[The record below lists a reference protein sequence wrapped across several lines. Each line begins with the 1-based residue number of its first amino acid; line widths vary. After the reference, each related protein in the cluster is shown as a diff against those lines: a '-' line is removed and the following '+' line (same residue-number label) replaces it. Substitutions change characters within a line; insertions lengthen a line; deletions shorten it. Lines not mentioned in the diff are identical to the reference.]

1 MARPRSRTFGDLVD
15 ELAAATPQAPALVSG
30 SERLDFAALQA
41 RIDGFARALLAQGI
55 GRDDCVAL
63 LCSNRSEWVVA
74 AGAAAKLG
82 APVAA
87 ISTFSSPRELAYA
100 LEHSGAKA
108 LVTLSRFRDRH
119 FLQALTELCPELAR
133 CPPGELHSTAL
144 PDLRSVVI
152 LDGDA
157 WRYHTSPPAQRGE
170 REGPTPQAWEG
181 EVGRHGTLALAA
193 FLARG
198 AGVDHQ
204 ALARAQAAVTPDDI
218 FLILYTSGSTA
229 APKGVT
235 LTHGPLLANG
245 FDIGERQ
252 HLTAEDRLWLA
263 VPLFWSFGSA
273 NAMPA
278 IMTHGGCMVLQEAFE
293 PGTALGLIERER
305 CSVYYGM
312 ANMARALLEHPDHP
326 GRRLGAM
333 RTGLTIGAPEDIA
346 LTIKA
351 LGAAE
356 LCNVYGSTETY
367 GNCAV
372 TDADDPLPL
381 RLTTQGLPLPGMTI
395 RAVDPVTR
403 APLPP
408 GEIGELAVHGYTTP
422 GYFRAPE
429 LDAEAFDAEGWFLTG
444 DLGSIEPNGHVR
456 FRGRLKEMIKTGGVN
471 VAPLEVEQILMQHPD
486 VVQAHVVGV
495 PDALKGEIVAAAVE
509 LRAEAKRDAAAITAF
524 CRERLASYKVPT
536 RLAFRA
542 ATEFPRTP
550 TGKIHKPALRQE
562 LASS

>member
-1 MARPRSRTFGDLVD
+1 MTTTRPQSRTLGDLLD

-30 SERLDFAALQA
+30 PEVSGIVRLDFAALKA
-41 RIDGFARALLAQGI
+41 RTDGFARALLALGI
-55 GRDDCVAL
+55 GRGDRVAL

-74 AGAAAKLG
+74 AIAAAKLG

-87 ISTFSSPRELAYA
+87 ISTFSSPRELGHA
-100 LEHSGAKA
+100 LEHSGARA
-108 LVTLSRFRDRH
+108 LVMLSRFRDRH
-119 FLQALTELCPELAR
+119 FLQALGELCPELAH
-133 CPPGELHSTAL
+133 CPPGALQSTAL
-144 PDLRSVVI
+144 PDLATVVV
-152 LDGDA
+152 LDGDP
-157 WRYHTSPPAQRGE
+157 SPAAP
-170 REGPTPQAWEG
+170 
-181 EVGRHGTLALAA
+181 GTFGTAE

-198 AGVDHQ
+198 GGVDGA

-218 FLILYTSGSTA
+218 CFILYTSGSTA
-229 APKGVT
+229 APKAVT
-235 LTHGPLLANG
+235 LAHGPLLANA

-252 HLTAEDRLWLA
+252 NLTAEDRLWLA

-293 PGTALGLIERER
+293 PGAALALIERER

-333 RTGLTIGAPEDIA
+333 RTGLTIGPPEDIT
-346 LTIKA
+346 LTIQA

-356 LCNVYGSTETY
+356 LCTVYGSTETY

-372 TDADDPLPL
+372 TDAHDPLPL
-381 RLTTQGLPLPGMTI
+381 RLATQGLPLPGMTI
-395 RAVDPVTR
+395 RAVDPATR

-408 GEIGELAVHGYTTP
+408 GEIGELAVLGYTTP

-429 LDAEAFDAEGWFLTG
+429 LDAQAFDNGWFLTG
-444 DLGSIEPNGHVR
+444 DLGSIEPDGRVR

-471 VAPLEVEQILMQHPD
+471 VAPLEVEHVLLQHPD
-486 VVQAHVVGV
+486 IVQAHVVGV
-495 PDALKGEIVAAAVE
+495 PDRLKGEIVAAAVE
-509 LRAEAKRDAAAITAF
+509 MRADAEPDAAAITAF

-542 ATEFPRTP
+542 AGEFPRTP
-550 TGKIHKPALRQE
+550 TGKIHKPGLRDE
-562 LASS
+562 LATDGTIDDPPKTSS

>member
-1 MARPRSRTFGDLVD
+1 MTTTRPQSRTLGDLLD

-30 SERLDFAALQA
+30 TERLDFAALKA
-41 RIDGFARALLAQGI
+41 RTDAFARALLGLGI
-55 GRDDCVAL
+55 GRGDRVAL

-87 ISTFSSPRELAYA
+87 ISTFSSPREFAYA
-100 LEHSGAKA
+100 LKHSGARA
-108 LVTLSRFRDRH
+108 LIMLSRFRDRH
-119 FLQALTELCPELAR
+119 FLQALAEFCPELAR
-133 CPPGELHSTAL
+133 CPPGALQSAAL
-144 PDLRSVVI
+144 PDLASVVV

-157 WRYHTSPPAQRGE
+157 TGTF
-170 REGPTPQAWEG
+170 GP
-181 EVGRHGTLALAA
+181 AA

-198 AGVDHQ
+198 GSVNGA

-218 FLILYTSGSTA
+218 CFILYTSGSTA

-235 LTHGPLLANG
+235 LAHGPLLANG

-252 HLTAEDRLWLA
+252 HLRAEDRLWLA
-263 VPLFWSFGSA
+263 VPLFWAFGSA

-278 IMTHGGCMVLQEAFE
+278 IMTHGGCMVLQEVFE
-293 PGTALGLIERER
+293 PGAALALIERER

-333 RTGLTIGAPEDIA
+333 RTGLTIGPPEDIT
-346 LTIKA
+346 LTIQA

-356 LCNVYGSTETY
+356 LCTVYGSTETY

-372 TDADDPLPL
+372 TDAHDPLPL
-381 RLTTQGLPLPGMTI
+381 RLATQGLPLPGMTI
-395 RAVDPVTR
+395 RAVDPATR

-408 GEIGELAVHGYTTP
+408 GEIGELAVRGYTTP

-429 LDAEAFDAEGWFLTG
+429 LDAQAFDADGWFLTG
-444 DLGSIEPNGHVR
+444 DLGSIEPDGRVR
-456 FRGRLKEMIKTGGVN
+456 FRGRLKEMIKTGGIN
-471 VAPLEVEQILMQHPD
+471 VAPLEVEHVLLQHPD
-486 VVQAHVVGV
+486 IVQAHVVGV
-495 PDALKGEIVAAAVE
+495 PDRLKGEIVAAAVE
-509 LRAEAKRDAAAITAF
+509 LRADASPDAAAIMAF
-524 CRERLASYKVPT
+524 CRERLASYKVPA
-536 RLAFRA
+536 RFAFRA
-542 ATEFPRTP
+542 AGEFPRTP
-550 TGKIHKPALRQE
+550 TGKIHKPGLRQE
-562 LASS
+562 LAQELASDGTS

>member
-1 MARPRSRTFGDLVD
+1 MTTTRPQSRTLGDLLD

-30 SERLDFAALQA
+30 VERLDFAALKA
-41 RIDGFARALLAQGI
+41 RTDGFACALLALGI
-55 GRDDCVAL
+55 GRGDRVAL

-74 AGAAAKLG
+74 ACAAVKLG
-82 APVAA
+82 APTTA
-87 ISTFSSPRELAYA
+87 ISTFSTPRELAYA
-100 LEHSGAKA
+100 LRHSGARA
-108 LVTLSRFRDRH
+108 LIMLSTFRDRH
-119 FLQALTELCPELAR
+119 FLQALGELCPELAR
-133 CPPGELHSTAL
+133 CPPGALQSAAL
-144 PDLRSVVI
+144 PELRTVVV
-152 LDGDA
+152 LDRDA
-157 WRYHTSPPAQRGE
+157 
-170 REGPTPQAWEG
+170 TPGAFAPIE
-181 EVGRHGTLALAA
+181 

-198 AGVDHQ
+198 AGVD
-204 ALARAQAAVTPDDI
+204 ALEKAQAAVTPDDI
-218 FLILYTSGSTA
+218 CFILYTSGSTA

-235 LTHGPLLANG
+235 LAHGPLLANG

-252 HLTAEDRLWLA
+252 HLTAGDRLWLA

-293 PGTALGLIERER
+293 PGAALALIERER

-333 RTGLTIGAPEDIA
+333 RTGLTIGPPEDIT
-346 LTIKA
+346 LTIQA

-356 LCNVYGSTETY
+356 LCTVYGSTETY

-372 TDADDPLPL
+372 TDAHDPLPL
-381 RLTTQGLPLPGMTI
+381 RLATQGLPLPGMTI
-395 RAVDPVTR
+395 RAVDPATR

-408 GEIGELAVHGYTTP
+408 GEIGELAVRGYTTP

-429 LDAEAFDAEGWFLTG
+429 LDAEAFDNGWFLTG
-444 DLGSIEPNGHVR
+444 DLGSIEPDGRVR
-456 FRGRLKEMIKTGGVN
+456 FRGRLTEMIKTGGVN
-471 VAPLEVEQILMQHPD
+471 VAPLEVEHVLLQHPD
-486 VVQAHVVGV
+486 IVQAHVVGV
-495 PDALKGEIVAAAVE
+495 PDRLRGEIVAAAVE
-509 LRAEAKRDAAAITAF
+509 LRADAAPDAAAITTF

-542 ATEFPRTP
+542 AVDFPRTP
-550 TGKIHKPALRQE
+550 TGKIHKPGLRQE
-562 LASS
+562 LASDGTS